1 MIFSFALLI
10 FFVTKFGVLYIYIY
24 ILMFDVNRAIN
35 SISVEQY
42 RAIKMHDVIM
52 NGLSFVFLT
61 IKRMMKCLLCIN

>member
-1 MIFSFALLI
+1 
-10 FFVTKFGVLYIYIY
+10 
-24 ILMFDVNRAIN
+24 MFDVNRAIN

-42 RAIKMHDVIM
+42 RAIKMHDVIT

>member
-42 RAIKMHDVIM
+42 RAIKMHDVIT